1 MVTVL
6 ALRHPCSAIV
16 SAPDRPKR
24 RDSPGALSYDLVPM
38 NKLLVCAGG
47 VVAMSLLA
55 NAGCSSTSGGDG
67 VGAEGGYGAGTGS
80 GGSSASGGG
89 LGLGGNGASIAVG
102 GMAGSGAVG
111 GGGLVCDPGA
121 YDIPGN
127 NFDDD
132 CDGQIDNEVV
142 GCDGAI
148 PDIGYADPMS
158 AAQAIGLCKVAQ
170 GGSWGVIEAKYV
182 KADGTAG
189 MNPTSHGL
197 LPNFGPN
204 VQTQEGQRL
213 LALSSGAARRPGDI
227 GYLTPQDG
235 SMGTQSPQPPGFPI
249 DTPACPGV
257 TTGGNAIDPAGLE
270 LRVRVPSNAKS
281 FKFAFNFYTAEYPV
295 YICTAFNDFFVALQ
309 NPAPPNAVQG
319 NISFDSQNNPV
330 SVNNSMLDVCVPGT
344 HKGKTFPCPLGTGQ
358 LQGTGFQGGAATGW
372 LETQS
377 PVDPGSEI
385 TLRFT
390 IYDVGD
396 DWLDSTVLI
405 DNFQWSVE
413 ESTGSVTKPVPR

>member
-1 MVTVL
+1 
-6 ALRHPCSAIV
+6 
-16 SAPDRPKR
+16 
-24 RDSPGALSYDLVPM
+24 M

-47 VVAMSLLA
+47 VVVMSLLA

-102 GMAGSGAVG
+102 GMAGSGAGG

-182 KADGTAG
+182 KADGTTG

-213 LALSSGAARRPGDI
+213 LALSSGAARRPGDV

-235 SMGTQSPQPPGFPI
+235 SMGTQSPQPPASRSIRQPARASPRVATRSIRRGSSFEFASQP
-249 DTPACPGV
+249 TPRASSS
-257 TTGGNAIDPAGLE
+257 
-270 LRVRVPSNAKS
+270 PSTS
-281 FKFAFNFYTAEYPV
+281 
-295 YICTAFNDFFVALQ
+295 
-309 NPAPPNAVQG
+309 
-319 NISFDSQNNPV
+319 
-330 SVNNSMLDVCVPGT
+330 
-344 HKGKTFPCPLGTGQ
+344 
-358 LQGTGFQGGAATGW
+358 
-372 LETQS
+372 
-377 PVDPGSEI
+377 
-385 TLRFT
+385 TLR
-390 IYDVGD
+390 
-396 DWLDSTVLI
+396 STR
-405 DNFQWSVE
+405 
-413 ESTGSVTKPVPR
+413 STSALPSTTSSWRCRIRPRPTRFRATSRSTLRTTPSA